1 MLRKLSCFAA
11 VLMLALPGMAATRTS
26 SLSGIVRAPDGTPQ
40 MGAVVEVFVSASR
53 TLTTFTD
60 GNGYYS
66 VLGLRPGVYNLR
78 VSAPSFLP
86 AFREHVDL
94 RSGMASVVN
103 LTLATIFAT
112 FDVVPRTD
120 STQNDDW
127 QWTLRSVAR
136 RPILR
141 ALDPGK
147 AESGKLE
154 PGKLDSGVIDPAS
167 PTLAAERR
175 DPVMKAGVSF
185 IAGSDSQG
193 YGGDGDATT
202 QFSFE
207 HTVLSSGMFD
217 FDGNVGYGETS
228 PAAVL
233 RARYSQELADG
244 STPEISFTARRLA
257 PPDPALRGTALS
269 TFSLRV
275 ADSMNLADVIE
286 LKFGSEL
293 QTLQFIK
300 RTSALLPFG
309 SAELHLSPDTV
320 LAYRYASS
328 SPVSRLASEREALPI
343 EPMQVGPRVSINGFS
358 AELQRGAHHELS
370 LAHRSGRNNMMLAV
384 YRDRLRD
391 PALTGVGSPLAGSGE
406 VLADPYSGTF
416 TYQGADYRANG
427 VRAVYE
433 RKFADGYE
441 ATLDYAYGGALEFN
455 QLPANLE
462 SSRDSMHTTMRHA
475 LAGGF
480 SGVLPTCRTKW
491 TASYKWTNGHA
502 LTPVDSFNASPGQID
517 PFLNLVLRQP
527 IPRMGLLPAH
537 MEALLDLHNLLAEG
551 YVPVMGPDHRTVYLV
566 QSARSVRGGVAI
578 TF

>member
-40 MGAVVEVFVSASR
+40 MGAVVEVFASASR

-60 GNGYYS
+60 GDGYYN

-103 LTLATIFAT
+103 LTLTTIFAT

-120 STQNDDW
+120 STQSDDW

-141 ALDPGK
+141 AVDPSNPNLT
-147 AESGKLE
+147 A
-154 PGKLDSGVIDPAS
+154 D
-167 PTLAAERR
+167 RR

-185 IAGSDSQG
+185 VAGSDGQG
-193 YGGDGDATT
+193 YGGDADATT

-207 HTVLSSGMFD
+207 HSVFSSGMFA

-244 STPEISFTARRLA
+244 STPEVSFTARRLA
-257 PPDPALRGTALS
+257 PPDPALRGTGLN

-309 SAELHLSPDTV
+309 SAEVHLSPNTV
-320 LAYRYASS
+320 VAYQYASS

-343 EPMQVGPRVSINGFS
+343 EPMQVGPRISVNGFS

-370 LAHRSGRNNMMLAV
+370 LAHRSGKNNMMLAV

-391 PALTGVGSPLAGSGE
+391 PALTGVGSPAGNSGE

-433 RKFADGYE
+433 RNFSNGYE

-475 LAGGF
+475 IAGGF
-480 SGVLPTCRTKW
+480 SGVLPACHTKW
-491 TASYKWTNGHA
+491 AASYKWTSGHA

-517 PFLNLVLRQP
+517 PFLNVVLRQP

-551 YVPVMGPDHRTVYLV
+551 YIPVMGQDHRTVYLV

>member
-1 MLRKLSCFAA
+1 
-11 VLMLALPGMAATRTS
+11 MLALPGLAATRTS
-26 SLSGIVRAPDGTPQ
+26 SLSGIVRAQDGTPQ
-40 MGAVVEVFVSASR
+40 MGAVVEVFASASR

-86 AFREHVDL
+86 TFREHVDL
-94 RSGMASVVN
+94 RTSVASVVN
-103 LTLATIFAT
+103 LTLTTIFAS

-120 STQNDDW
+120 SMQNDDW
-127 QWTLRSVAR
+127 QWTLRSVAH

-141 ALDPGK
+141 A
-147 AESGKLE
+147 
-154 PGKLDSGVIDPAS
+154 VDPA
-167 PTLAAERR
+167 TRVAASERR
-175 DPVMKAGVSF
+175 DPVMKGAVSF
-185 IAGSDSQG
+185 VAGSDSQG

-207 HTVLSSGMFD
+207 RSLFSTGLFG
-217 FDGNVGYGETS
+217 FDGNVGYGQTS

-233 RARYSQELADG
+233 RARYSQELGDG
-244 STPEISFTARRLA
+244 SRPEVAFTARRLA
-257 PPDPALRGTALS
+257 PPDASLHGTALS
-269 TFSLRV
+269 SFSLRV
-275 ADSMNLADVIE
+275 ADTMNLADVIE

-309 SAELHLSPDTV
+309 SAEVHLGSNTV
-320 LAYRYASS
+320 AAYRYASS
-328 SPVSRLASEREALPI
+328 SPVSHMASEREALPL
-343 EPMQVGPRVSINGFS
+343 EAMPVGPKVSVNGFS
-358 AELQRGAHHELS
+358 ADLQRGAHHELS
-370 LAHRSGRNNMMLAV
+370 LAHRIGKNNLMVAV
-384 YRDRLRD
+384 YRDRLSD
-391 PALTGVGSPLAGSGE
+391 PALTGVGEPAGNGGE

-416 TYQGADYRANG
+416 TYQGADYHASG

-433 RKFADGYE
+433 RKLADGYE
-441 ATLDYAYGGALEFN
+441 ATFDYAYGGALEFD

-475 LAGGF
+475 VAGGF
-480 SGVLPTCRTKW
+480 SGVLPASRTKW
-491 TASYKWTNGHA
+491 SASYKWTSGRA
-502 LTPVDSFNASPGQID
+502 LTPVDSFNASPGQVD
-517 PFLNLVLRQP
+517 PFLNVVLRQP
-527 IPRMGLLPAH
+527 LPRMGVLPAH

-551 YVPVMGPDHRTVYLV
+551 YVPVMGQDHRTVYLV

>member
-11 VLMLALPGMAATRTS
+11 VLVLALPGMAASRTS
-26 SLSGIVRAPDGTPQ
+26 SLSGIVRSTDGMPQ
-40 MGAVVEVFVSASR
+40 MGAVVEVFASATR

-86 AFREHVDL
+86 AFREKVDL
-94 RSGMASVVN
+94 RFGIASVVN
-103 LTLATIFAT
+103 LTLTTIFAS

-120 STQNDDW
+120 LTQSDDW

-141 ALDPGK
+141 AIDPGKLDPGK
-147 AESGKLE
+147 TDRGKMESGRTD
-154 PGKLDSGVIDPAS
+154 PGV
-167 PTLAAERR
+167 TAERR
-175 DPVMKAGVSF
+175 EAVMKAGVSF
-185 IAGSDSQG
+185 VAGSDSQG

-202 QFSFE
+202 EFSFE
-207 HTVLSSGMFD
+207 RSLFSSGMFD
-217 FDGNVGYGETS
+217 FDGNVGYGQTS

-233 RARYSQELADG
+233 RARYSQELSDG
-244 STPEISFTARRLA
+244 SRPEVSFTARRST

-309 SAELHLSPDTV
+309 SAEVHLGSNTV
-320 LAYRYASS
+320 AAYRYASS

-343 EPMQVGPRVSINGFS
+343 EPMQVGPRVSVNGFS

-370 LAHRSGRNNMMLAV
+370 LAHRAGKNNVMLAV
-384 YRDRLRD
+384 YRDRLRN
-391 PALTGVGSPLAGSGE
+391 PALTGVGAPAGESGE
-406 VLADPYSGTF
+406 VLADPYSEIF
-416 TYQGADYRANG
+416 TYQGADYRAEG

-433 RKFADGYE
+433 RKLPDGYE
-441 ATLDYAYGGALEFN
+441 ATLDYAYGGALEFD

-475 LAGGF
+475 IAGGF
-480 SGVLPTCRTKW
+480 SGVLPTCHTKW
-491 TASYKWTNGHA
+491 TASYKWTSGHA

-527 IPRMGLLPAH
+527 IPRIGLLPAH
-537 MEALLDLHNLLAEG
+537 MEAVLDLHNLLAEG
-551 YVPVMGPDHRTVYLV
+551 YVPVMGQDHRTVYLV

>member
-11 VLMLALPGMAATRTS
+11 VLMLALPSMAATGTS

-40 MGAVVEVFVSASR
+40 MGAVVEVFASASR

-60 GNGYYS
+60 GNGYYI
-66 VLGLRPGVYNLR
+66 VFGLRPGVYNLR

-94 RSGMASVVN
+94 RSGLASVVN
-103 LTLATIFAT
+103 LTLTTIFAT

-120 STQNDDW
+120 STQSDDW

-141 ALDPGK
+141 AIDPGK
-147 AESGKLE
+147 VDSGKIE
-154 PGKLDSGVIDPAS
+154 PGNPAL
-167 PTLAAERR
+167 TAERR

-185 IAGSDSQG
+185 IAGSDAQG
-193 YGGDGDATT
+193 YGGDADATT

-207 HTVLSSGMFD
+207 HSVLSSGMFA

-244 STPEISFTARRLA
+244 STPEVSFTARRLA

-309 SAELHLSPDTV
+309 SADVHLSPNTV
-320 LAYRYASS
+320 VAYHYASS
-328 SPVSRLASEREALPI
+328 SPMSRLASDREALPI
-343 EPMQVGPRVSINGFS
+343 APMQLGPRVSVNGFS

-370 LAHRSGRNNMMLAV
+370 LAHRSGKNNMMLAV

-391 PALTGVGSPLAGSGE
+391 PALTGVGTPAGNSGE

-416 TYQGADYRANG
+416 TYQGADYRAEG

-433 RKFADGYE
+433 RKLSDGYE
-441 ATLDYAYGGALEFN
+441 ATLDYAYGGALEFDR
-455 QLPANLE
+455 LPANLE

-475 LAGGF
+475 IAGGF
-480 SGVLPTCRTKW
+480 SGVLPTCHTKW
-491 TASYKWTNGHA
+491 TASYKWTSGHA

-551 YVPVMGPDHRTVYLV
+551 YVPVMGQDHRTVYLV

>member
-11 VLMLALPGMAATRTS
+11 VLVLALPGMAASRTS
-26 SLSGIVRAPDGTPQ
+26 SLSGIIRSTDGTPQ
-40 MGAVVEVFVSASR
+40 MGAVVEVFASATR

-86 AFREHVDL
+86 AFREKVDL
-94 RSGMASVVN
+94 RVGIASVVN
-103 LTLATIFAT
+103 LTLTTIFAS

-120 STQNDDW
+120 LTQSDDW

-141 ALDPGK
+141 AID
-147 AESGKLE
+147 
-154 PGKLDSGVIDPAS
+154 PGKLDTANSGKMDSGRIDSAEMRPGVN
-167 PTLAAERR
+167 AERR

-185 IAGSDSQG
+185 VAGSDSQG
-193 YGGDGDATT
+193 YGGDADATT

-207 HTVLSSGMFD
+207 RSLFSSGMFD
-217 FDGNVGYGETS
+217 FDGNVGYGQTS

-244 STPEISFTARRLA
+244 SRPEVSFTARRLA

-275 ADSMNLADVIE
+275 ADSMSLADVIE

-309 SAELHLSPDTV
+309 SAEVHLGSNTV
-320 LAYRYASS
+320 AAYRYASS

-343 EPMQVGPRVSINGFS
+343 EPMQVGPRVSVNGFS

-370 LAHRSGRNNMMLAV
+370 LSHRAGKNNMMLAV
-384 YRDRLRD
+384 YRDRLRN
-391 PALTGVGSPLAGSGE
+391 PALTGVGAPAGNSGE
-406 VLADPYSGTF
+406 VLSDPYSGTF
-416 TYQGADYRANG
+416 TYQGADYRAEG

-433 RKFADGYE
+433 RNLPDGYE
-441 ATLDYAYGGALEFN
+441 ATLDYAYGGALEFE

-475 LAGGF
+475 IAGGF
-480 SGVLPTCRTKW
+480 SGVLPTCHTKW
-491 TASYKWTNGHA
+491 TASYKWTSGRA

-551 YVPVMGPDHRTVYLV
+551 YVPVMGQDHRTVYLV
-566 QSARSVRGGVAI
+566 QAARSVRGGVAI

>member
-1 MLRKLSCFAA
+1 MFRKLSCFAA
-11 VLMLALPGMAATRTS
+11 VLVLGLPGWAATRTS
-26 SLSGIVRAPDGTPQ
+26 SLSGIIRTSEGTPQ
-40 MGAVVEVFVSASR
+40 MGAVVEIFASATR
-53 TLTTFTD
+53 TLTAFTD

-66 VLGLRPGVYNLR
+66 VSGLRPGIYNLR

-94 RSGMASVVN
+94 RLGVASVVN
-103 LTLATIFAT
+103 LTLSTIFET
-112 FDVVPRTD
+112 FNVVPRTD
-120 STQNDDW
+120 STQTDDW

-141 ALDPGK
+141 VVDPQ
-147 AESGKLE
+147 A
-154 PGKLDSGVIDPAS
+154 
-167 PTLAAERR
+167 TAERR
-175 DPVMKAGVSF
+175 DPVMKGGVSF
-185 IAGSDSQG
+185 VAGSDSQG
-193 YGGDGDATT
+193 YGGSSDAIT

-207 HTVLSSGMFD
+207 RSVLSSGTFV

-228 PAAVL
+228 PSAVL
-233 RARYSQELADG
+233 RARYSQTLDNG

-257 PPDPALRGTALS
+257 PPDPAQRGVALN

-275 ADSMNLADVIE
+275 ADSMELADVIE

-293 QTLQFIK
+293 QTLQFIR

-309 SAELHLSPDTV
+309 SAEVHLSPNTV
-320 LAYRYASS
+320 AAYRYASS
-328 SPVSRLASEREALPI
+328 APASGLASEREALPI
-343 EPMQVGPRVSINGFS
+343 EPMQIGPRISVNGF
-358 AELQRGAHHELS
+358 APELQRGAHHELS
-370 LAHRSGRNNMMLAV
+370 VAHRAGKNNMMLAV

-391 PALTGVGSPLAGSGE
+391 PALTGVGTPQTDSGQ
-406 VLADPYSGTF
+406 VLADPYSATF

-441 ATLDYAYGGALEFN
+441 ATFDYAYGGVLEFD
-455 QLPANLE
+455 QLPASLE
-462 SSRDSMHTTMRHA
+462 SSRDAMHTTMRHA
-475 LAGGF
+475 VAAGL
-480 SGVLPTCRTKW
+480 SGILPSTKTKW
-491 TASYKWTNGHA
+491 SASYKWTNGHA
-502 LTPVDSFNASPGQID
+502 LTPVDLFNASPGQTD
-517 PFLNLVLRQP
+517 PFLNVVLRQP

-551 YVPVMGPDHRTVYLV
+551 YVPVMGQDHRTVYLV

>member
-1 MLRKLSCFAA
+1 MLRKLSCLAA
-11 VLMLALPGMAATRTS
+11 VLVLALPGMAASRTS

-40 MGAVVEVFVSASR
+40 MGAVVELFASATR

-86 AFREHVDL
+86 AFRERVDL
-94 RSGMASVVN
+94 RSGIGSVVN
-103 LTLATIFAT
+103 LTMTTIFAS

-120 STQNDDW
+120 STQSDDW

-141 ALDPGK
+141 AVDPGK
-147 AESGKLE
+147 VNAGRLN
-154 PGKLDSGVIDPAS
+154 PGVW
-167 PTLAAERR
+167 AERR
-175 DPVMKAGVSF
+175 DPVMKAGLSF
-185 IAGSDSQG
+185 VAGSDSQG
-193 YGGDGDATT
+193 YGGEADASTH
-202 QFSFE
+202 FSFE
-207 HTVLSSGMFD
+207 HSLFSSGMFA
-217 FDGNVGYGETS
+217 FDGDVGYGETS

-244 STPEISFTARRLA
+244 SAPEVSFTARRLA
-257 PPDPALRGTALS
+257 PPDPSLRGTALS

-275 ADSMNLADVIE
+275 ADSVSLADVIE

-300 RTSALLPFG
+300 RTSALMPFG
-309 SAELHLSPDTV
+309 SAEVHLGSNTV
-320 LAYRYASS
+320 AAYRYSS
-328 SPVSRLASEREALPI
+328 ASPVSRLASEREALPI
-343 EPMQVGPRVSINGFS
+343 EPMQVGPRVSVNGFS
-358 AELQRGAHHELS
+358 ADLQRGAHHEIS
-370 LAHRSGRNNMMLAV
+370 LAHRAGKNNMMLAV

-391 PALTGVGSPLAGSGE
+391 PALTGVGTPAGNSGE
-406 VLADPYSGTF
+406 VLTDPYSGTF
-416 TYQGADYRANG
+416 TYQGADYHAEG

-433 RKFADGYE
+433 RKLPDGYE

-455 QLPANLE
+455 QLPADLE

-475 LAGGF
+475 VAGGL
-480 SGVLPTCRTKW
+480 SGVIPACHTKW
-491 TASYKWTNGHA
+491 TASYKWTSGSA
-502 LTPVDSFNASPGQID
+502 LTPVDSFNASPGQTD
-517 PFLNLVLRQP
+517 PFLNLVVRQP

-537 MEALLDLHNLLAEG
+537 MEAVLDLHNLLAEG
-551 YVPVMGPDHRTVYLV
+551 YIPVMGQDHRTVYLV

>member
-40 MGAVVEVFVSASR
+40 MGAVVEVFASASR

-60 GNGYYS
+60 GDGYYN

-103 LTLATIFAT
+103 LTLSTIFAT

-120 STQNDDW
+120 STQSDDW

-141 ALDPGK
+141 AVDPSNPNLT
-147 AESGKLE
+147 A
-154 PGKLDSGVIDPAS
+154 D
-167 PTLAAERR
+167 RR

-185 IAGSDSQG
+185 VAGSDGQG
-193 YGGDGDATT
+193 YGGDADATT

-207 HTVLSSGMFD
+207 HSVFSSGMFA

-244 STPEISFTARRLA
+244 STPEVSFTARRLA
-257 PPDPALRGTALS
+257 PPDPALRGTGLN

-309 SAELHLSPDTV
+309 SAEVHLSPNTV
-320 LAYRYASS
+320 VAYHYASS
-328 SPVSRLASEREALPI
+328 SPVSHLASEREALPI
-343 EPMQVGPRVSINGFS
+343 EPMQVGPRISVNGFS

-370 LAHRSGRNNMMLAV
+370 LAHRSGKNNMMLAV

-391 PALTGVGSPLAGSGE
+391 PALTGVGSPAGNSGE
-406 VLADPYSGTF
+406 VLADPYSETF

-433 RKFADGYE
+433 RNFSDGYE

-475 LAGGF
+475 IAGGF
-480 SGVLPTCRTKW
+480 SGVLPACHTKW
-491 TASYKWTNGHA
+491 AASYKWTSGHA

-517 PFLNLVLRQP
+517 PFLNVVLRQP

-551 YVPVMGPDHRTVYLV
+551 YIPVMGQDHRTVYLV

>member
-11 VLMLALPGMAATRTS
+11 VLVLALPGMAASRTS
-26 SLSGIVRAPDGTPQ
+26 SLSGIVRSTDGTPQ
-40 MGAVVEVFVSASR
+40 MGAVVEVFASAAR

-60 GNGYYS
+60 GSGYYS

-78 VSAPSFLP
+78 VSAPTFLP
-86 AFREHVDL
+86 AFREKVDL
-94 RSGMASVVN
+94 RLGIASVVN
-103 LTLATIFAT
+103 LTLTTIFAS

-120 STQNDDW
+120 LTQSDDW

-141 ALDPGK
+141 AIDPGK
-147 AESGKLE
+147 ID
-154 PGKLDSGVIDPAS
+154 PGKLDAGKTDPGVMG
-167 PTLAAERR
+167 ERR
-175 DPVMKAGVSF
+175 EPVMKAGVSF
-185 IAGSDSQG
+185 VAGSDAQG
-193 YGGDGDATT
+193 YGGDADATT

-207 HTVLSSGMFD
+207 RSLFSSGMFA
-217 FDGNVGYGETS
+217 FDGNVGYGQTS
-228 PAAVL
+228 PAAEL

-244 STPEISFTARRLA
+244 STPEVSFTARRLA

-309 SAELHLSPDTV
+309 SAEVHLGSNTV
-320 LAYRYASS
+320 AAYRYASS

-343 EPMQVGPRVSINGFS
+343 EPMQIGPRVSVNGFS

-370 LAHRSGRNNMMLAV
+370 LAHRAGKNNMMLAV
-384 YRDRLRD
+384 YRDRLRN
-391 PALTGVGSPLAGSGE
+391 PALTGVGAPAGDSGE
-406 VLADPYSGTF
+406 VLSDPYSGTF
-416 TYQGADYRANG
+416 TYQGADYRAEG
-427 VRAVYE
+427 VRVVYE
-433 RKFADGYE
+433 RKLPDGYE
-441 ATLDYAYGGALEFN
+441 ATLDYAYGGALEFD

-475 LAGGF
+475 VAGGF
-480 SGVLPTCRTKW
+480 SGVLPTCHTKW
-491 TASYKWTNGHA
+491 TASYKWTSGRA

-551 YVPVMGPDHRTVYLV
+551 YVPVMGQDHRTVYLV

>member
-11 VLMLALPGMAATRTS
+11 VLVLTLPGWAASRTS

-40 MGAVVEVFVSASR
+40 MGAVVEVFASASR
-53 TLTTFTD
+53 TFTTFTD

-66 VLGLRPGVYNLR
+66 ILGLRPGLYNLR
-78 VSAPSFLP
+78 ASATSFLP
-86 AFREHVDL
+86 VFREHVDL
-94 RSGMASVVN
+94 RLGAASVVN
-103 LTLATIFAT
+103 LTLSTIFDT
-112 FDVVPRTD
+112 FDVIPRTD

-141 ALDPGK
+141 A
-147 AESGKLE
+147 
-154 PGKLDSGVIDPAS
+154 IDPTA
-167 PTLAAERR
+167 LAERR
-175 DPVMKAGVSF
+175 EPVMKAGVSF
-185 IAGSDSQG
+185 VAGSDSQG
-193 YGGDGDATT
+193 YGGDADATT

-207 HTVLSSGMFD
+207 HSVLSSGMFA

-233 RARYSQELADG
+233 RASYSQELANG

-257 PPDPALRGTALS
+257 PPDPALRGTGLN

-309 SAELHLSPDTV
+309 SAEVHLSPNTV
-320 LAYRYASS
+320 VAYHYASS
-328 SPVSRLASEREALPI
+328 SPVSHLASEREALPI
-343 EPMQVGPRVSINGFS
+343 EPMQVGPRISVNGFS

-370 LAHRSGRNNMMLAV
+370 LAHRSGKNNMMLAV

-391 PALTGVGSPLAGSGE
+391 PALTGVGSPAGNSGE
-406 VLADPYSGTF
+406 VLADPYSETF

-433 RKFADGYE
+433 RNFSDGYE

-475 LAGGF
+475 IAGGF
-480 SGVLPTCRTKW
+480 SGVLPACHTKW
-491 TASYKWTNGHA
+491 AASYKWTSGHA

-517 PFLNLVLRQP
+517 PFLNVVLRQP

-551 YVPVMGPDHRTVYLV
+551 YIPVMGQDHRTVYLV

>member
-11 VLMLALPGMAATRTS
+11 ALMLALPAMAATRTS

-40 MGAVVEVFVSASR
+40 MGAVVEVFASASR

-94 RSGMASVVN
+94 RSGIASVVN

-112 FDVVPRTD
+112 FDVVPRAD
-120 STQNDDW
+120 SAQNNDDW

-141 ALDPGK
+141 AIDPGN
-147 AESGKLE
+147 
-154 PGKLDSGVIDPAS
+154 PVV
-167 PTLAAERR
+167 TAERR

-185 IAGSDSQG
+185 VAGSDGQG
-193 YGGDGDATT
+193 YGGDADATT

-207 HTVLSSGMFD
+207 RSVLSSGMFA

-233 RARYSQELADG
+233 RASYSQELADG
-244 STPEISFTARRLA
+244 SRPEVSFTARRLA

-300 RTSALLPFG
+300 RTSAVLPFG
-309 SAELHLSPDTV
+309 SAEVHMSPNTV
-320 LAYRYASS
+320 VAYRYASA

-343 EPMQVGPRVSINGFS
+343 APMDIGPRISVNGFS
-358 AELQRGAHHELS
+358 PELQRGAHHELS
-370 LAHRSGRNNMMLAV
+370 VAHRSGKNNMMLAV

-391 PALTGVGSPLAGSGE
+391 PALTGVGSPAGGSGE

-433 RKFADGYE
+433 RKFENGYE
-441 ATLDYAYGGALEFN
+441 ATFDYAYGGALEFN
-455 QLPANLE
+455 ELPANLE
-462 SSRDSMHTTMRHA
+462 SSRDSMHTAMRHA
-475 LAGGF
+475 VAGAF
-480 SGVLPTCRTKW
+480 SGVIPACHTKW

-502 LTPVDSFNASPGQID
+502 LTPVDSFNAFPGQID
-517 PFLNLVLRQP
+517 PFLNVILRQP

-551 YVPVMGPDHRTVYLV
+551 YVPVMGQDRRTVYLV

>member
-40 MGAVVEVFVSASR
+40 MGAVVEVFASASR

-60 GNGYYS
+60 GDGYYN

-103 LTLATIFAT
+103 LTLSTIFAT

-120 STQNDDW
+120 STQSDDW

-141 ALDPGK
+141 AVDPSNPNLT
-147 AESGKLE
+147 A
-154 PGKLDSGVIDPAS
+154 D
-167 PTLAAERR
+167 RR

-185 IAGSDSQG
+185 VAGSDGQG
-193 YGGDGDATT
+193 YGGDADATT

-207 HTVLSSGMFD
+207 HSVFSSGMFA

-244 STPEISFTARRLA
+244 STPEVSFTARRLA
-257 PPDPALRGTALS
+257 PPDPALRGTGLN

-309 SAELHLSPDTV
+309 SAEVHLSPNTV
-320 LAYRYASS
+320 VAYQYASS

-343 EPMQVGPRVSINGFS
+343 EPMQVGPRISVNGFS

-370 LAHRSGRNNMMLAV
+370 LAHRSGKNNMMLAV

-391 PALTGVGSPLAGSGE
+391 PALTGVGSTAGNSGE

-433 RKFADGYE
+433 RNFSNGYE

-475 LAGGF
+475 IAGGF
-480 SGVLPTCRTKW
+480 SGVLPACHTKW
-491 TASYKWTNGHA
+491 AASYKWTSGHA
-502 LTPVDSFNASPGQID
+502 LTPVDSFNASPGQMD
-517 PFLNLVLRQP
+517 PFLNVVLRQP

-551 YVPVMGPDHRTVYLV
+551 YIPVMGQDHRTVYLV